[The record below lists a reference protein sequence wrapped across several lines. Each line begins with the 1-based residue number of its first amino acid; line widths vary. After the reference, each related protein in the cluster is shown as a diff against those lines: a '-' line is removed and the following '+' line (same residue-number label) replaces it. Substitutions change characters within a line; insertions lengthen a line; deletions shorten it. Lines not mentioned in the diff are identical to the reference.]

1 MTQTLQ
7 NEVQEIAHNKLVLK
21 DKAYKN
27 TCICNQ
33 FRKNHS
39 WHKEKK
45 LRHKM
50 SEIVLNKVSIMKDAY

>member
-27 TCICNQ
+27 TCY
-33 FRKNHS
+33 
-39 WHKEKK
+39 
-45 LRHKM
+45 M
-50 SEIVLNKVSIMKDAY
+50 